1 MSSGSSVVVV
11 VVDIFGEDYALLLT
25 YALCNGY
32 QQQNTASM
40 LLLHIVVLPRNFFMS
55 MGTVVLWP
63 FFMFHWLVLKL
74 LGEMNRVISVP
85 LHWFYL
91 MNILFFCLC
100 VCRTVLLWK
109 GEKKFCQASTFN
121 SDYMTHTHCGKI
133 QLASDFFFTRVKS
146 IIKLSCFKIWIF
158 RNFCQKLSCAIVCM
172 LDMYA
177 RKYWDVAYVIEC
189 LGLHGGASPAQSS
202 CIKSITIKQLLR
214 AVFENA
220 SQLQDSGIEHVWT
233 MQLHVQIET

>member
-1 MSSGSSVVVV
+1 MTYIATLISCCAQQAGFKLTVQHSSDFLHVNTLLGSSVPIDLFTGQSLMSSGSSVVVV

-40 LLLHIVVLPRNFFMS
+40 LLLHIVELPRNFFMS

-91 MNILFFCLC
+91 MNILFFAC
-100 VCRTVLLWK
+100 VCVSNCPFMKGRKKVLPSL
-109 GEKKFCQASTFN
+109 TFN
-121 SDYMTHTHCGKI
+121 SDYMTHCGKI
-133 QLASDFFFTRVKS
+133 QLASVEIQF
-146 IIKLSCFKIWIF
+146 
-158 RNFCQKLSCAIVCM
+158 
-172 LDMYA
+172 
-177 RKYWDVAYVIEC
+177 
-189 LGLHGGASPAQSS
+189 
-202 CIKSITIKQLLR
+202 
-214 AVFENA
+214 
-220 SQLQDSGIEHVWT
+220 LQE
-233 MQLHVQIET
+233 